1 MTSIMTDQPTSSAP
15 LATPQDVSHA
25 PAGNSAQARLTIV
38 NRLGLHA
45 RPAMSF
51 VDAANGFTSHIT
63 VRKGDQ
69 VVDGK
74 SIMQMMMLAAT
85 QGTEL
90 EITADGPDAAQAV
103 AALRALVE
111 RKFDEE

>member
-1 MTSIMTDQPTSSAP
+1 MGAHESISVTVT
-15 LATPQDVSHA
+15 
-25 PAGNSAQARLTIV
+25 

-51 VDAANGFTSHIT
+51 VDLAATFKSTVT
-63 VRKGDQ
+63 VRRDET

-85 QGTEL
+85 RGSVL
-90 EITADGPDAAQAV
+90 EITAEGEDSGAAL

-111 RKFDEE
+111 RGFDEE

>member
-1 MTSIMTDQPTSSAP
+1 MNTVEAE
-15 LATPQDVSHA
+15 V
-25 PAGNSAQARLTIV
+25 TIQ

-51 VDAANGFTSHIT
+51 VDAAASFDSDIK

-74 SIMQMMMLAAT
+74 SIMQLMMLAAT
-85 QGTEL
+85 QGTSLVIRAE
-90 EITADGPDAAQAV
+90 GPDADQAV
-103 AALRALVE
+103 GALRQLIDS
-111 RKFDEE
+111 KFEEE

>member
-1 MTSIMTDQPTSSAP
+1 MQSAK
-15 LATPQDVSHA
+15 ASV
-25 PAGNSAQARLTIV
+25 TIN

-51 VDAANGFTSHIT
+51 VDTANNFHANISVH
-63 VRKGDQ
+63 KGEQ

-74 SIMQMMMLAAT
+74 SIMQLMMLAAT

-90 EITADGPDAAQAV
+90 EISAEGEDADDAIQA
-103 AALRALVE
+103 LTTLVE
-111 RKFDEE
+111 RNFDEE

>member
-1 MTSIMTDQPTSSAP
+1 MQGYLVDSSVEA
-15 LATPQDVSHA
+15 AV
-25 PAGNSAQARLTIV
+25 TIQ

-51 VDAANGFTSHIT
+51 VDTAATFDADIK

-74 SIMQMMMLAAT
+74 SIMQLMMLAAT
-85 QGTEL
+85 CGTQL
-90 EITADGPDAAQAV
+90 VISARGDDAEDAINTLQQ
-103 AALRALVE
+103 LVE
-111 RKFDEE
+111 SKFDEE

>member
-1 MTSIMTDQPTSSAP
+1 MEAMRTK
-15 LATPQDVSHA
+15 V
-25 PAGNSAQARLTIV
+25 TIK

-51 VDAANGFTSHIT
+51 VDTASRFRSTIKLG
-63 VRKGDQ
+63 KGDQ

-74 SIMQMMMLAAT
+74 SIMQLMMLAAT

-90 EITADGPDAAQAV
+90 EITADGPDAEEAINTLQK
-103 AALRALVE
+103 LVE
-111 RKFDEE
+111 SGFDDD

>member
-1 MTSIMTDQPTSSAP
+1 MVRIQ
-15 LATPQDVSHA
+15 
-25 PAGNSAQARLTIV
+25 

-51 VDAANGFTSHIT
+51 VDTANGFDCDVR

-90 EITADGPDAAQAV
+90 HVCADGPDADSAIK
-103 AALRALVE
+103 ALRELVD